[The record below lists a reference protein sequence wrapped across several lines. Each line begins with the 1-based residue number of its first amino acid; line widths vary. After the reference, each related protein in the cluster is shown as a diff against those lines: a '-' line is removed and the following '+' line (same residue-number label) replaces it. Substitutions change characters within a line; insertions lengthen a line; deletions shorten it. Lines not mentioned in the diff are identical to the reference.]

1 MEFNKYIKKKANASG
16 LTPLRYYRAFTDG
29 VQGCRTYSSVT
40 CEKTLAAY
48 KCPRKIKFVKDV
60 PKTSTGKIMRRELHT
75 LD

>member
-1 MEFNKYIKKKANASG
+1 MEFNRYIKKKANASG

-48 KCPRKIKFVKDV
+48 KDGARYKKRVDSK
-60 PKTSTGKIMRRELHT
+60 SSS
-75 LD
+75 